1 MNNYRLGKP
10 AARGIARMVALC
22 FIIATF
28 AIGASAQISIKLP
41 ISKKPEPNKPP
52 TTSPTGNKNPPT
64 TVPNPNGN
72 KTPTNVGNGNGISGN
87 KETGATREEVN
98 SFMKDLNQFVRDRMK
113 TGPKGSGKGLYLL
126 KNMAADA
133 ARNDPKGCGTEA
145 SNLRTALDDG
155 AAFAEIVRQKYP
167 AIENPSWTRDE
178 EQMVGDWR
186 RAAENRVEIVKSCV
200 TTKFAVNL
208 RSVVA
213 GLEEKLAKIK
223 ADPKTADG
231 FILSRKF
238 DDPAAARAVLL
249 ERYKDEFALIGVTMP
264 DTSVFAQHDAAQK
277 AIVDEAKKNAGS
289 WTYPWTY
296 HNPMIEAKA
305 RGFFAK
311 WDPQGTI
318 VKINTKYSDWQVD
331 SVNGSIPKGRY
342 NGGYIMFRRP
352 GAQHC
357 LVVAFAY
364 EQNYM
369 GGGKYNEMAV
379 TSGMT
384 HALRLQNC
392 K

>member
-1 MNNYRLGKP
+1 MNNHSLK
-10 AARGIARMVALC
+10 RM
-22 FIIATF
+22 I
-28 AIGASAQISIKLP
+28 AIGFILLAFALSASAQISIKD
-41 ISKKPEPNKPP
+41 IKIGGKKPDPNKPP
-52 TTSPTGNKNPPT
+52 VTTT
-64 TVPNPNGN
+64 NGN
-72 KTPTNVGNGNGISGN
+72 KTPPSVNTNAAGGS
-87 KETGATREEVN
+87 GATREEVS
-98 SFMKDLNQFVRDRMK
+98 SFMKDLQQFVRDRMK

-133 ARNDPKGCGTEA
+133 AKSDPKGCG
-145 SNLRTALDDG
+145 SDVSHLRTALDDG

-167 AIENPSWTRDE
+167 SIENPTWTRDE

-208 RSVVA
+208 RSVTE
-213 GLEEKLAKIK
+213 GLEQSLAKIK

-231 FILSRKF
+231 FILSKNF
-238 DDPAAARAVLL
+238 DDPAAARAVLVD
-249 ERYKDEFALIGVTMP
+249 RYKDEFALIGVAMP
-264 DTSVFAQHDAAQK
+264 DASVFAQHDAAQK
-277 AIVDEAKKNAGS
+277 AIVDEAKKNAGL

-296 HNPMIEAKA
+296 HNAMIEGKA

-311 WDPQGTI
+311 WDPKGTI
-318 VKINTKYSDWQVD
+318 VKINTRYSDWQVD

-352 GAQHC
+352 GVQPC
-357 LVVAFAY
+357 LLVAFAY
-364 EQNYM
+364 EQNYL

-384 HALRLQNC
+384 HALRMQNC

>member
-1 MNNYRLGKP
+1 MNHQILKRT
-10 AARGIARMVALC
+10 AAVC
-22 FIIATF
+22 FVLLAF
-28 AIGASAQISIKLP
+28 AVSTSAQISIKDLK
-41 ISKKPEPNKPP
+41 IGGKKPDPKHPP
-52 TTSPTGNKNPPT
+52 TTTNT
-64 TVPNPNGN
+64 GN
-72 KTPTNVGNGNGISGN
+72 KTPPSVNTNAGGS
-87 KETGATREEVN
+87 GATREEVN
-98 SFMKDLNQFVRDRMK
+98 SFMKDLQQFVRDRMK

-133 ARNDPKGCGTEA
+133 ASNSPKGCGSEA
-145 SNLRTALDDG
+145 SHLRTALDDG
-155 AAFAEIVRQKYP
+155 AAFAEIVLPKYP
-167 AIENPSWTRDE
+167 KIENPTWTRDE

-186 RAAENRVEIVKSCV
+186 RAAENRVEIVKTCV

-208 RSVVA
+208 RSVTE
-213 GLEEKLAKIK
+213 GLEQSLAKIK

-231 FILSRKF
+231 FILSKNF
-238 DDPAAARAVLL
+238 DDPAAARAVLVD
-249 ERYKDEFALIGVTMP
+249 RYKDEFALVGVTMP
-264 DTSVFAQHDAAQK
+264 DASVFAQHDAALK
-277 AIVDEAKKNAGS
+277 AIVDEAKKNVGL
-289 WTYPWTY
+289 WNYPWTY
-296 HNPMIEAKA
+296 HNPMIEGKA

-311 WDPQGTI
+311 WDPKGTI
-318 VKINTKYSDWQVD
+318 VKINTKYGDWQVD

-342 NGGYIMFRRP
+342 NGGYILFRRP
-352 GAQHC
+352 GVQHC

>member
-1 MNNYRLGKP
+1 MNNYSLKR
-10 AARGIARMVALC
+10 
-22 FIIATF
+22 IIAIGFILVSF
-28 AIGASAQISIKLP
+28 ALSASAQISIKD
-41 ISKKPEPNKPP
+41 IKIGGKKPELNKPAV
-52 TTSPTGNKNPPT
+52 TQ
-64 TVPNPNGN
+64 PNSN
-72 KTPTNVGNGNGISGN
+72 KTPPSVGNGNGIPGN
-87 KETGATREEVN
+87 TGTGATRDEVN
-98 SFMKDLNQFVRDRMK
+98 SFMKDLQLFVRDRMK

-145 SNLRTALDDG
+145 ANLRTALDDG

-167 AIENPSWTRDE
+167 NIENPSWTRDE

-208 RSVVA
+208 RSVTEK
-213 GLEEKLAKIK
+213 LEESFAKIK

-231 FILSRKF
+231 FILSKNF

-249 ERYKDEFALIGVTMP
+249 GRYKDEFALIGVAMP
-264 DTSVFAQHDAAQK
+264 DASVFAEHDAAQK
-277 AIVDEAKKNAGS
+277 AIVDEAKKNAGL
-289 WTYPWTY
+289 WNYPWTY
-296 HNPMIEAKA
+296 HNAMIEAKA
-305 RGFFAK
+305 RGLFAK
-311 WDPQGTI
+311 WDPKGTI

-352 GAQHC
+352 GIQQC

-364 EQNYM
+364 EQNYL
-369 GGGKYNEMAV
+369 GGGKYNDMAV

-384 HALRLQNC
+384 HALRMQNC